1 MNLSFVLPT
10 LFSLKYTI
18 KPGRHYNFVTEKF
31 ATRVA
36 RRDTLIY
43 TVTLSYLKKK
53 KKKYILPKLI
63 QDSRFRFE
71 GTTSRFPAIFLPLAS
86 RRTRQA
92 YARAYF
98 VDQLAACT
106 WAVVNN

>member
-53 KKKYILPKLI
+53 KKKIYIAKAN
-63 QDSRFRFE
+63 SRFKISFRGNDLKISCDFSS
-71 GTTSRFPAIFLPLAS
+71 SRLSANETGIRARLF
-86 RRTRQA
+86 RRPVGRV
-92 YARAYF
+92 Y
-98 VDQLAACT
+98 VGCG
-106 WAVVNN
+106 